1 MERDQW
7 INRRLHGDGV
17 VELQLGHA
25 PENRLTA
32 EFLND
37 FEREIREM
45 SADPDVKAV
54 LLTSPFKDFSTGV
67 DQDLADA
74 RALAPD
80 LNAAFLALYTFPKPV
95 IIATVGLCSGAG
107 MFFVLASDLRVAHAR
122 AGFEL
127 IDVQLGREY
136 PVALME
142 IARATLDANT
152 QRRLMLTGQRL
163 GPIAARNA
171 QIIEVLADDLE
182 DLHGY
187 ALKEARKMA
196 RLPGQAYA
204 KIKRDLRIDTIE
216 RIETRLDDELQPA
229 AHASRLAG

>member
-1 MERDQW
+1 
-7 INRRLHGDGV
+7 
-17 VELQLGHA
+17 
-25 PENRLTA
+25 
-32 EFLND
+32 
-37 FEREIREM
+37 
-45 SADPDVKAV
+45 
-54 LLTSPFKDFSTGV
+54 
-67 DQDLADA
+67 
-74 RALAPD
+74 
-80 LNAAFLALYTFPKPV
+80 
-95 IIATVGLCSGAG
+95 

-216 RIETRLDDELQPA
+216 RIETRLDNELQPA
-229 AHASRLAG
+229 THASRLAG